1 MSEVTYKK
9 IVDVEQIDALGEGTT
24 LFVNDGGSMKQM
36 GAGVIT
42 ESITGLEEQVS
53 ALSSRIAG
61 INKAIP
67 FIKQGDANYKCAITY
82 AEAVALI
89 QNGQNQANA
98 TLSLTNMDTSTMTLI
113 MGCCYASATEIEMK
127 MGNQEVICIRVS
139 FKMPDGSVVK
149 LQYNQDET
157 ITILNDA
164 ETEGPLTEE
173 DVNNLIDTK
182 LGVIENGSY

>member
-42 ESITGLEEQVS
+42 ETITGLEEQIT
-53 ALSSRIAG
+53 ALTEEMAG

-67 FIKQGDANYKCAITY
+67 FVKQGDANYKCSLTF
-82 AEAVALI
+82 AEAAALI
-89 QNGQNQANA
+89 KNGQNQANA
-98 TLSLTNMDTSTMTLI
+98 TLSQTNMDTSTMTLI
-113 MGCCYASATEIEMK
+113 NGCCYASA
-127 MGNQEVICIRVS
+127 NEVGIKLGSSEVTYIRAS
-139 FKMPDGSVVK
+139 FKTQDGSVVK
-149 LQYNQDET
+149 LQYDPDNT
-157 ITILNDA
+157 ITVLNDA

-173 DVNNLIDTK
+173 DVNTLIDSK
-182 LGVIENGSY
+182 LGVIENGTY